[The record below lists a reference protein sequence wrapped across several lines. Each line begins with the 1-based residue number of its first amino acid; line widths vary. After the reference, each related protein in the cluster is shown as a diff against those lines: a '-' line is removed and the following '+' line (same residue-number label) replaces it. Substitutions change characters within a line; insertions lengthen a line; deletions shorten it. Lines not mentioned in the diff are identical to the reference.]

1 MNTPAELFV
10 GNEGTTL
17 CIYASS
23 VYVCVFTDGLPVSAS
38 VSVSVCV
45 CVCVCTRAVCAC
57 ARARREPAGAC
68 CDYRAG
74 CLSPRLPERRRQ
86 IRHGAAQLSYR

>member
-10 GNEGTTL
+10 GNEGATL

-38 VSVSVCV
+38 VSVSVSVCV
-45 CVCVCTRAVCAC
+45 CVCVCVRARGVCAC
-57 ARARREPAGAC
+57 AR
-68 CDYRAG
+68 
-74 CLSPRLPERRRQ
+74 SP
-86 IRHGAAQLSYR
+86 